1 MEYITKQVIIA
12 HQVLN
17 ETTGELENKDF
28 VEVSKAKKIKGG
40 FNMIYHKS
48 YEQITEEAIK
58 SNKDLKLFNWIT
70 NRFTYNKVEVPLV
83 FTECP
88 IDVSQPQFSRMIK
101 QLNELDYIMRVS
113 RGIYRLNPFIYV
125 PFRASAEELQHEWET
140 IKSFKPKPGAEQ

>member
-17 ETTGELENKDF
+17 ETTGELESKDF

-40 FNMIYHKS
+40 FNMIYHKN

-125 PFRASAEELQHEWET
+125 PFRASAEELQSEWET
-140 IKSFKPKPGAEQ
+140 LKKSKTSQA

>member
-1 MEYITKQVIIA
+1 
-12 HQVLN
+12 
-17 ETTGELENKDF
+17 
-28 VEVSKAKKIKGG
+28 
-40 FNMIYHKS
+40 MIYHKS

-125 PFRASAEELQHEWET
+125 PF
-140 IKSFKPKPGAEQ
+140 KSFC

>member
-1 MEYITKQVIIA
+1 
-12 HQVLN
+12 
-17 ETTGELENKDF
+17 
-28 VEVSKAKKIKGG
+28 
-40 FNMIYHKS
+40 MIYHKS

-83 FTECP
+83 FTECT

-125 PFRASAEELQHEWET
+125 PFRASAEELQHEWKT